1 MPPNPNSHCQ
11 AMHDT
16 EFTGTASAMFEHVM
30 KIMPTVMIVVM
41 FTDSAFTV
49 LYSAADR
56 SQMMHAMPTTA
67 KIAEMTHT
75 AAVSIAV
82 AVLASARLILH
93 IAHSVP
99 AAPIEHHIAG
109 AVRVGTDQARARSF
123 AVRRGEELRIVA
135 HALPSVII
143 ARAAVEIAVQLNAAA
158 AQTIESLNLDVPRA
172 PIPGRIRRFVLHPIA
187 GCAQPLLQSGRVRV
201 RHLARQIL

>member
-30 KIMPTVMIVVM
+30 KIMPTVIIVVM

-67 KIAEMTHT
+67 KIAEMTH
-75 AAVSIAV
+75 IAP
-82 AVLASARLILH
+82 SM
-93 IAHSVP
+93 P
-99 AAPIEHHIAG
+99 AAPIEHDIAG
-109 AVRVGTDQARARSF
+109 AVRVGTDQAGARS
-123 AVRRGEELRIVA
+123 
-135 HALPSVII
+135 
-143 ARAAVEIAVQLNAAA
+143 
-158 AQTIESLNLDVPRA
+158 
-172 PIPGRIRRFVLHPIA
+172 
-187 GCAQPLLQSGRVRV
+187 
-201 RHLARQIL
+201 